1 MAGPKRIILFF
12 CFGLCCFLGLYAWDV
27 RTGRLTRLAS
37 LSGLEIVGQVLYP
50 GVWLRDRAV
59 QFVDNY
65 LALSSVSVENARLTE
80 ELGALRR
87 KLLDA
92 GEDQLELFRL
102 RGLMNLPDVPP
113 WEKTGARV
121 IAGRFGPQAMLT
133 SVILNKGFLGG
144 ALPGAPVVTPQ
155 GVVGRVLH
163 TAPHSSTVLLI
174 TDPSFRVAV
183 VGQESRA
190 RGILFGSGE
199 GNPLLVQYVDPQT
212 NMRPGELLICSGL
225 DGIMPKGVPA
235 ARINVARYDKNAL
248 FPHIAAT
255 PLADFS
261 RLEEVLV
268 LIPPRGTKP
277 DELLYEPFGSVD
289 VLPDFAGALEQEM
302 DDGAA
307 DGGVR

>member
-1 MAGPKRIILFF
+1 M
-12 CFGLCCFLGLYAWDV
+12 CCFLGLYAWDV
-27 RTGRLTRLAS
+27 RTGRLTRFAG
-37 LSGLEIVGQVLYP
+37 LSGLEIVGQVLSP

-59 QFVDNY
+59 RFVDNY
-65 LALSSVSVENARLTE
+65 LALSSVSGDNARLTE
-80 ELGALRR
+80 ELSALRQ
-87 KLLDA
+87 KLLA
-92 GEDQLELFRL
+92 AREDQLELLRL
-102 RGLMNLPDVPP
+102 RDLMNLPDVSP

-121 IAGRFGPQAMLT
+121 VAGRFGPQAMLN

-155 GVVGRVLH
+155 GVVGRVLR

-190 RGILFGSGE
+190 RGILFGSGA
-199 GNPLLVQYVDPQT
+199 GNPLLVQYVDPHT

-225 DGIMPKGVPA
+225 DGIMPQGVPA

-248 FPHIAAT
+248 FPYIAST

-268 LIPPRGTKP
+268 LIPPKGTKP
-277 DELLYEPFGSVD
+277 DDLLYEPFGAVD
-289 VLPDFAGALEQEM
+289 VLPDSPGVLEQDM
-302 DDGAA
+302 ADVAV